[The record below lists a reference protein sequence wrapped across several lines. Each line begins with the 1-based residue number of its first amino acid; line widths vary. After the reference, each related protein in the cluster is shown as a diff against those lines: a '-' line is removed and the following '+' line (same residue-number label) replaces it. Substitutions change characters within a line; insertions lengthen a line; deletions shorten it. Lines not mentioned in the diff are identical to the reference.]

1 MFQFLPVDSGTL
13 SQQWNLSQ
21 ETQKFWLHSNLGLS
35 LLPCDLVFSR
45 CVLWVDTCASSLGQS
60 NEKKCQ
66 KHIKL
71 VYRKQRDTCDKFWRQ
86 LKGDRA
92 IPLIVGY
99 GMPVATVLI
108 FHFRAIVELFHY
120 GWLLKFTRKR
130 TLEAIFFKLR
140 MRNRVWNGCLKE
152 QTTST
157 K

>member
-21 ETQKFWLHSNLGLS
+21 ETQTFWLHSNLGLS

-60 NEKKCQ
+60 NEKKCP

-71 VYRKQRDTCDKFWRQ
+71 VYRKQRNTCDKFWTQ
-86 LKGDRA
+86 LKGDRE

-99 GMPVATVLI
+99 GMPAVTVLI
-108 FHFRAIVELFHY
+108 LHLRAKVELFHY

-140 MRNRVWNGCLKE
+140 MRNCVWNRCLKE